1 MDKIRVIKLL
11 IYEGPRDVIE
21 NHLKKTLNGTKVEY
35 LCAKDDFGNKID
47 GEYSI
52 TGINI
57 AQFPEILEG
66 PKNLADVTD

>member
-11 IYEGPRDVIE
+11 IYEGPRDVVE
-21 NHLKKTLNGTKVEY
+21 AHLQHTVNGTRWQTMH
-35 LCAKDDFGNKID
+35 LQDIS

-57 AQFPEILEG
+57 AQFPEILESNINETESN
-66 PKNLADVTD
+66 KE